1 MAQQPLTPE
10 GGESEKLFTR
20 LPRGE
25 MARIDE
31 AAKKRGLTRSQF
43 VRLILSQA
51 AYDEDQEVTASA
63 S

>member
-1 MAQQPLTPE
+1 LTPE

-25 MARIDE
+25 MARIDQ

-43 VRLILSQA
+43 VRLVLSQA
-51 AYDEDQEVTASA
+51 AYDDEDQEVTASA